1 MSIHLSVAEQL
12 SFTTVRIKC
21 KLNGGG
27 SSFGTGFFFNF
38 VTKLNLTIATIITNK
53 HVINGA
59 SKAIFY
65 VTKKSSSGKPIFGD
79 HTQFELSNF
88 KNWIY
93 HPDND
98 VDLCALSVSN
108 LFNRLYGQG
117 QKFYWRSF
125 DKSIIPNS
133 QEINQLSALED
144 IVMVGYPIG
153 LWDSINNMPIFR
165 KGITATH
172 PKLDYNN
179 KKEFLIDAACF
190 PGSSGSP
197 VLLYKPSLPIK
208 AGQGV
213 EISGGKSKLLLLG
226 VLYGGPQYTVKGNI
240 EVVPV
245 PTRTTPIV
253 SSRIMINIGY
263 VIKWNRIL
271 EFEPLLL
278 EKLMARKHNMTNSAD
293 AKSRTAD

>member
-12 SFTTVRIKC
+12 SFTTVRIECELKD
-21 KLNGGG
+21 GG
-27 SSFGTGFFFNF
+27 SSVGTGFFFNF
-38 VTKLNLTIATIITNK
+38 GTKPNLTIATIITNK
-53 HVINGA
+53 HVINDA
-59 SKAIFY
+59 SRAMLYI
-65 VTKKSSSGKPIFGD
+65 TKKSSSGKPIFGD
-79 HTQFELSNF
+79 YIQFELSDF
-88 KNWIY
+88 QTWIY
-93 HPDND
+93 HPDKD
-98 VDLCALSVSN
+98 VDLCALSVSK
-108 LFNRLYGQG
+108 LFNRLYDQG
-117 QKFYWRSF
+117 QEFYWRSF

-179 KKEFLIDAACF
+179 KKEFLIDVACF

-226 VLYGGPQYTVKGNI
+226 VLYAGPQYTVEGNI

-253 SSRIMINIGY
+253 SSKIMINIGC

-278 EKLMARKHNMTNSAD
+278 EKINGKKA
-293 AKSRTAD
+293 